1 MESPATVSGAQVL
14 GRRALSL
21 GAAYAFD
28 YTVQFLL
35 PVVLVRCLSTT
46 DFGHYRLLWL
56 TVGTVMAFAPL
67 QMPGSLYYF
76 LPRAEP
82 RSRRLYI
89 NQTMLFLA
97 VAGLVAAWAVSPW
110 NPWLPDRVLALDAY
124 GLLVPAFVLLW
135 TVASLLDLLPT
146 VDERVAWQA
155 RAMIGL
161 AALRAMAL
169 GATALVTGAL
179 EPVLLVLLAFA
190 ACKLL
195 LLVHYVAR
203 HHGLGAPLLRWRPLS
218 DQLRYAAPFGASGAL
233 YELRVQADQ
242 WVAAAVLSLASFA
255 SFSIAAVLASLLT
268 ICRRSVNHAF
278 LPSMSRLQAAGDI
291 AGMLALNSRANAL
304 VATVVLPLLAFV
316 FAFAPDLVTVVYTA
330 AYLEAAPVLRAFAFG
345 LVALVVETAT
355 VTLVLRQGLFV
366 ARLNAALLALGVIV
380 SWYGAL
386 RFGIVGAAAGSVI
399 GMYVDRLLTLRKI
412 ARLTGTPLRR
422 LQHWR
427 LFALLLLCAV
437 GAAAL
442 AWGAVQFWFADER
455 PLLRLVAG
463 AALLAATYCGLAAA
477 LGVGRDWFA
486 VLAAALRA
494 AGRRL

>member
-1 MESPATVSGAQVL
+1 MESPAAASSAQVL
-14 GRRALSL
+14 NRRALSL
-21 GAAYAFD
+21 GAAYVFD
-28 YTVQFLL
+28 YAVQFLL
-35 PVVLVRCLSTT
+35 PVVLVRCLSTA

-76 LPRAEP
+76 LPRAEGP
-82 RSRRLYI
+82 NRRLYI
-89 NQTMLFLA
+89 NQTILFLA
-97 VAGLVAAWAVSPW
+97 AAGLVAAWVVSPW
-110 NPWLPDRVLALDAY
+110 NPWLPEKLRALDAY
-124 GLLVPAFVLLW
+124 GLAVPAFVLLW

-146 VDERVAWQA
+146 VDERVAWQV

-169 GATALVTGAL
+169 GATAIVSGVL
-179 EPVLLVLLAFA
+179 EPLLLVLLAFA

-195 LLVHYVAR
+195 LLAHYVAR
-203 HHGLGAPLLRWRPLS
+203 YHGLGTPLLRWRRLS

-233 YELRVQADQ
+233 YELRMQADQ
-242 WVAAAVLSLASFA
+242 WVAASLLSLASFA

-268 ICRRSVNHAF
+268 VCRRSVNHAF
-278 LPSMSRLQAAGDI
+278 LPSMSRLQAAGDV

-330 AYLEAAPVLRAFAFG
+330 AYLEAAPVLRVFAIG

-366 ARLNAALLALGVIV
+366 ARLNAALLALGVMV

-386 RFGIVGAAAGSVI
+386 RYGIAGAAAGSVI
-399 GMYVDRLLTLRKI
+399 GMYVDRLLTLRRI
-412 ARLTGTPLRR
+412 AQLTGTPLRR
-422 LQHWR
+422 LQDWR
-427 LFALLLLCAV
+427 LLALLLLCAAC
-437 GAAAL
+437 AAAL
-442 AWGAVQFWFADER
+442 AWSAVEFWFADGR

-463 AALLAATYCGLAAA
+463 ASLLAAAYYALAAA
-477 LGVGRDWFA
+477 LGVGREWLP
-486 VLAAALRA
+486 VLVAAFRSS
-494 AGRRL
+494 GRGA